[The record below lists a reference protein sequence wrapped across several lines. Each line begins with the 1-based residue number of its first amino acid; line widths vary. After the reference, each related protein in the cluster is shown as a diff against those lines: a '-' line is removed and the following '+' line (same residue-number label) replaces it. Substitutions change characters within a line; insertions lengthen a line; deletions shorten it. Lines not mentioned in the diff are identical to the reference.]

1 MTYMENG
8 KTESIV
14 ALMKGA
20 QSTYIKEVAEG
31 KKVYSRYVKDF
42 LNGHRYCGSWDVRVM
57 NQYRKDM
64 GIIED
69 LLETRPDLVQKYF
82 CQESMD
88 EEDVEALIRELNT
101 TSAPD
106 TSSADSYKTTRW
118 VSAFIVNQKEYG
130 VCKKK
135 RLMKSLYGSDTGKGA
150 GTSSL
155 QLLRREGLL
164 GIIVEA
170 MNQFRLFKEKV
181 TEAEIKGFFCC
192 SLKSPL
198 VARNNR
204 ELAFF
209 FDKLCENG
217 LISKQW
223 QDVVSTHRLLLS
235 STGKNMKASDLSSA
249 ACKARLSDRSIFAN
263 IKSKVKE
270 IAEWAKSA
278 GKDRI

>member
-1 MTYMENG
+1 MENG

-14 ALMKGA
+14 TLMKGA

-69 LLETRPDLVQKYF
+69 LLVTRPDLVQKYF

-88 EEDVEALIRELNT
+88 EEDVESLIRELNT

-106 TSSADSYKTTRW
+106 TSSAAPYKTTRW
-118 VSAFIVNQKEYG
+118 VSAFIVNQQEYG
-130 VCKKK
+130 VCEKKK
-135 RLMKSLYGSDTGKGA
+135 QMKSQYGSGA

-164 GIIVEA
+164 GTIVEA
-170 MNQFRLFKEKV
+170 MNQFRLFKKKV
-181 TEAEIKGFFCC
+181 TETEIKELFCC
-192 SLKSPL
+192 RLESPL

-235 STGKNMKASDLSSA
+235 STGKNMKSSDLSSA

-270 IAEWAKSA
+270 IAEWAKSD

>member
-64 GIIED
+64 GMIED

-82 CQESMD
+82 CKESMD
-88 EEDVEALIRELNT
+88 DEDVEALIRELNT

-106 TSSADSYKTTRW
+106 TSSADPYKTTRW
-118 VSAFIVNQKEYG
+118 VSAFIVNQKEHG

-135 RLMKSLYGSDTGKGA
+135 QLMKSLYGSDTGKGS

-170 MNQFRLFKEKV
+170 MNQFRLFKKKV
-181 TEAEIKGFFCC
+181 TEVEIRGLFCC
-192 SLKSPL
+192 HLESPL

-217 LISKQW
+217 LISK
-223 QDVVSTHRLLLS
+223 
-235 STGKNMKASDLSSA
+235 
-249 ACKARLSDRSIFAN
+249 
-263 IKSKVKE
+263 
-270 IAEWAKSA
+270 
-278 GKDRI
+278 

>member
-1 MTYMENG
+1 MTYMENE

-64 GIIED
+64 GMIED

-88 EEDVEALIRELNT
+88 DEDVEALIRELNT

-106 TSSADSYKTTRW
+106 TSSADSYKMTRW
-118 VSAFIVNQKEYG
+118 VSAFIVNKKEYG
-130 VCKKK
+130 VCEKKK
-135 RLMKSLYGSDTGKGA
+135 QMKSQYGSDTGKGA
-150 GTSSL
+150 GTYSL

-164 GIIVEA
+164 EIIVEA
-170 MNQFRLFKEKV
+170 MNQFRLFKKKV

-198 VARNNR
+198 VAKNNR

-249 ACKARLSDRSIFAN
+249 ACKARL
-263 IKSKVKE
+263 
-270 IAEWAKSA
+270 
-278 GKDRI
+278 

>member
-1 MTYMENG
+1 MAYMENG

-135 RLMKSLYGSDTGKGA
+135 QLMKSLYGSDTGKGA

-170 MNQFRLFKEKV
+170 MNQFRLFKKKV
-181 TEAEIKGFFCC
+181 TEAEIK
-192 SLKSPL
+192 
-198 VARNNR
+198 
-204 ELAFF
+204 
-209 FDKLCENG
+209 D
-217 LISKQW
+217 
-223 QDVVSTHRLLLS
+223 
-235 STGKNMKASDLSSA
+235 SSA
-249 ACKARLSDRSIFAN
+249 A
-263 IKSKVKE
+263 V
-270 IAEWAKSA
+270 
-278 GKDRI
+278 